1 MRFKFGKNWKNYIKN
16 LDEKKILESEKDL
29 KNFFDIDDF
38 KDKTFLD
45 IGSGSGL
52 SSLAARR
59 LGAFVTSYDFD
70 LDSVTSTRYLKNMFF
85 KDDEN
90 WKIFNGDVLDQE
102 FCRSLGTFDFVYAWG
117 VLHHTGDQWRAL
129 NNIKLNFKK
138 NSIIYLALYND
149 QGKESDNWKK
159 IKKIYNFLPPY
170 INILYALTLNFYFEI
185 LKNIWGSK
193 RHPIKALL
201 KQLSYI
207 KNYHE
212 SRGMSY
218 YHDVLDW

>member
-102 FCRSLGTFDFVYAWG
+102 FCRSLGTFDFVCLG
-117 VLHHTGDQWRAL
+117 
-129 NNIKLNFKK
+129 
-138 NSIIYLALYND
+138 SIASY
-149 QGKESDNWKK
+149 QGSVESTK
-159 IKKIYNFLPPY
+159 
-170 INILYALTLNFYFEI
+170 
-185 LKNIWGSK
+185 
-193 RHPIKALL
+193 
-201 KQLSYI
+201 
-207 KNYHE
+207 
-212 SRGMSY
+212 
-218 YHDVLDW
+218 